1 MSETLIN
8 GDTAYMLICMALV
21 NLMTPG
27 LAFFYGGLVRSS
39 NVLSIM
45 AQNYASMGLMTIIW
59 TAWGY
64 VFPLSFL
71 LLSCEDDDAS
81 LLSPRD
87 YGVAAN
93 DAKTTVADIFLLLL
107 LLLLLYRLRKNRY
120 SLCFGESQGDFMG
133 NPKSHYF
140 LENTNNNSP
149 QPSIPGLVFCGFQGM
164 FAVIAPAL
172 MTGAFADR
180 VNFGPYMVFIALWAH
195 LVYFP
200 VCHWI
205 WGGGWMAKQGVWDF
219 AGGIVIHV
227 TAGFSALATV
237 VALPSRHHLD
247 ASVENKPHNIPFV
260 ALGTGLLWFG
270 WFGFNGGSALGA
282 NNQAA
287 YASINSEIS
296 ASAAL
301 FGWMMFEWV
310 LEGKPT
316 LIGACVGAIAGL
328 ATITPAAGFVDP
340 WSALLIGF
348 LCVPFCYA
356 CIEITKRYKLDDALD
371 VWAVH
376 GMGGFLG
383 TVCVGIFATEKVS
396 GNVDASGKQFLIQL
410 LAASGIA
417 VYSFVIGY
425 LLIKVIDKFSK
436 VAVDADT
443 YAKGLD
449 VSIHGHEAYFDSSN
463 DGSKK
468 VVGV

>member
-1 MSETLIN
+1 
-8 GDTAYMLICMALV
+8 
-21 NLMTPG
+21 
-27 LAFFYGGLVRSS
+27 
-39 NVLSIM
+39 
-45 AQNYASMGLMTIIW
+45 
-59 TAWGY
+59 
-64 VFPLSFL
+64 
-71 LLSCEDDDAS
+71 
-81 LLSPRD
+81 
-87 YGVAAN
+87 
-93 DAKTTVADIFLLLL
+93 
-107 LLLLLYRLRKNRY
+107 
-120 SLCFGESQGDFMG
+120 
-133 NPKSHYF
+133 
-140 LENTNNNSP
+140 
-149 QPSIPGLVFCGFQGM
+149 
-164 FAVIAPAL
+164 
-172 MTGAFADR
+172 
-180 VNFGPYMVFIALWAH
+180 
-195 LVYFP
+195 
-200 VCHWI
+200 
-205 WGGGWMAKQGVWDF
+205 
-219 AGGIVIHV
+219 
-227 TAGFSALATV
+227 
-237 VALPSRHHLD
+237 
-247 ASVENKPHNIPFV
+247 
-260 ALGTGLLWFG
+260 
-270 WFGFNGGSALGA
+270 
-282 NNQAA
+282 
-287 YASINSEIS
+287 
-296 ASAAL
+296 
-301 FGWMMFEWV
+301 

>member
-64 VFPLSFL
+64 VFLLSFL

-87 YGVAAN
+87 YGVATN
-93 DAKTTVADIFLLLL
+93 DAKTTVADIFLLLLL

-120 SLCFGESQGDFMG
+120 SLCFGESQGDFIG

-247 ASVENKPHNIPFV
+247 ASVENKP
-260 ALGTGLLWFG
+260 
-270 WFGFNGGSALGA
+270 
-282 NNQAA
+282 
-287 YASINSEIS
+287 
-296 ASAAL
+296 
-301 FGWMMFEWV
+301 
-310 LEGKPT
+310 
-316 LIGACVGAIAGL
+316 
-328 ATITPAAGFVDP
+328 
-340 WSALLIGF
+340 
-348 LCVPFCYA
+348 
-356 CIEITKRYKLDDALD
+356 
-371 VWAVH
+371 
-376 GMGGFLG
+376 
-383 TVCVGIFATEKVS
+383 VS
-396 GNVDASGKQFLIQL
+396 YTHLRA
-410 LAASGIA
+410 
-417 VYSFVIGY
+417 
-425 LLIKVIDKFSK
+425 
-436 VAVDADT
+436 
-443 YAKGLD
+443 
-449 VSIHGHEAYFDSSN
+449 HET
-463 DGSKK
+463 
-468 VVGV
+468 

>member
-1 MSETLIN
+1 
-8 GDTAYMLICMALV
+8 
-21 NLMTPG
+21 
-27 LAFFYGGLVRSS
+27 
-39 NVLSIM
+39 M

-64 VFPLSFL
+64 
-71 LLSCEDDDAS
+71 
-81 LLSPRD
+81 
-87 YGVAAN
+87 
-93 DAKTTVADIFLLLL
+93 
-107 LLLLLYRLRKNRY
+107 
-120 SLCFGESQGDFMG
+120 SLCFGESLGDFIG

-149 QPSIPGLVFCGFQGM
+149 EPTIPGLVFCGFQGM

-270 WFGFNGGSALGA
+270 WFGFNGGSAFGA

-348 LCVPFCYA
+348 LCVPFCYG

-425 LLIKVIDKFSK
+425 VLIKVIDKFSK

-449 VSIHGHEAYFDSSN
+449 VSIHGHEAYFDGSN